1 MEAPLYPGSRFLSL
15 DRSRDLALLGGFG
28 GVAEVVSISQKKV
41 VQTIK
46 VGSGTV
52 TDGLWAGDLVV
63 LAMSTGAVKVFE
75 DDSEVA
81 NFTGHAGEAT
91 SVALHPSGEILA
103 SVGVDKS
110 YIFYDLMSST
120 VATHIYTN
128 SRKRSVILAVVKG

>member
-1 MEAPLYPGSRFLSL
+1 M
-15 DRSRDLALLGGFG
+15 
-28 GVAEVVSISQKKV
+28 
-41 VQTIK
+41 
-46 VGSGTV
+46 
-52 TDGLWAGDLVV
+52 V

-75 DDSEVA
+75 DDSEVS

-128 SRKRSVILAVVKG
+128 SRKYSVILQWSKANHVQH